1 MRHLLIVC
9 MDEFLP
15 PESYSTYFANCA
27 IKKYKILGGP
37 CRSLPG
43 PELSTG
49 HKQTAIELETMMA
62 SQGRCASL

>member
-27 IKKYKILGGP
+27 IKKYKILGEP

-43 PELSTG
+43 PELSTE
-49 HKQTAIELETMMA
+49 HKQKAVQLKTMLA
-62 SQGRCASL
+62 SQGRYASL